1 LTLPLLEDVLRR
13 NGPFDVLPGGIVGR
27 IELDLNGFVRRSLRA
42 ALRSAG
48 ATLTA
53 EEILLQRPELAPF
66 APTVEDMLRNDP
78 MVRTDDDVRF
88 TID

>member
-1 LTLPLLEDVLRR
+1 MGIDCGWQDTPDQCSVDGCGWSATFELAIGEDWPSGAYR
-13 NGPFDVLPGGIVGR
+13 
-27 IELDLNGFVRRSLRA
+27 
-42 ALRSAG
+42 

-66 APTVEDMLRNDP
+66 APTVEGMLRNDP